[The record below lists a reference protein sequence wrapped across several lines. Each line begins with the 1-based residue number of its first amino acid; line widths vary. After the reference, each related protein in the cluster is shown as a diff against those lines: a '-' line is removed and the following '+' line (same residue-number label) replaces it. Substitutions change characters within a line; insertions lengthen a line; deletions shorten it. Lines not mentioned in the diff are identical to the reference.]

1 MESVLARAMAMA
13 RMKKSTAGRQQE
25 LSSERLQPQKARAR
39 GQTTDD
45 ELKRQMQSALEDV
58 YEVLLITDESDSR
71 ETGWAGIE
79 LVNDL
84 TH

>member
-1 MESVLARAMAMA
+1 MT
-13 RMKKSTAGRQQE
+13 RMKKMTAPCQESSTE
-25 LSSERLQPQKARAR
+25 ESQPQKTRA
-39 GQTTDD
+39 QATDD

-58 YEVLLITDESDSR
+58 YEVLLIADGSET

>member
-1 MESVLARAMAMA
+1 MTRTKKMTARHE
-13 RMKKSTAGRQQE
+13 STAEESRPK
-25 LSSERLQPQKARAR
+25 RTRA
-39 GQTTDD
+39 QATDD

-58 YEVLLITDESDSR
+58 YEVLLVGGGSET
-71 ETGWAGIE
+71 ETGWAGME

>member
-1 MESVLARAMAMA
+1 MTARRHEPSTGESQSQKTRA
-13 RMKKSTAGRQQE
+13 
-25 LSSERLQPQKARAR
+25 
-39 GQTTDD
+39 QTTDD

-58 YEVLLITDESDSR
+58 YEVLLIADGS
-71 ETGWAGIE
+71 ETEKGWAGIE

>member
-1 MESVLARAMAMA
+1 MTARRQEPSTEESQPRKTRA
-13 RMKKSTAGRQQE
+13 
-25 LSSERLQPQKARAR
+25 
-39 GQTTDD
+39 QTTDD
-45 ELKRQMQSALEDV
+45 ELKRRVQSALEDV
-58 YEVLLITDESDSR
+58 YEVLLIADGSET

>member
-1 MESVLARAMAMA
+1 MTRTKKMIAR
-13 RMKKSTAGRQQE
+13 RHEPSTGDSQQ
-25 LSSERLQPQKARAR
+25 QKTRA
-39 GQTTDD
+39 QTTDD

-58 YEVLLITDESDSR
+58 YEVLLIADGS
-71 ETGWAGIE
+71 ETENDWAGIE

>member
-1 MESVLARAMAMA
+1 MTARHETSAEES
-13 RMKKSTAGRQQE
+13 
-25 LSSERLQPQKARAR
+25 QPQKTRA
-39 GQTTDD
+39 QATDD

-58 YEVLLITDESDSR
+58 YEVLLIADGS
-71 ETGWAGIE
+71 ETEQGWAGIK

>member
-1 MESVLARAMAMA
+1 MT
-13 RMKKSTAGRQQE
+13 RMKKMTARRHE
-25 LSSERLQPQKARAR
+25 APSKKPQPQTTRA
-39 GQTTDD
+39 QATDD

-58 YEVLLITDESDSR
+58 YEVLLIADGSET
-71 ETGWAGIE
+71 ETGWAGLE

>member
-1 MESVLARAMAMA
+1 MTRTKKMTAPCHES
-13 RMKKSTAGRQQE
+13 STEETQ
-25 LSSERLQPQKARAR
+25 SQKTRAR
-39 GQTTDD
+39 DTDD

-58 YEVLLITDESDSR
+58 YEVLLIADGS
-71 ETGWAGIE
+71 ETENGWAGIE

>member
-1 MESVLARAMAMA
+1 MTARHEPSTEES
-13 RMKKSTAGRQQE
+13 
-25 LSSERLQPQKARAR
+25 QPQKTRERA
-39 GQTTDD
+39 QTTDD

-58 YEVLLITDESDSR
+58 YEVLLIADGS
-71 ETGWAGIE
+71 ETENGWAGIE

>member
-1 MESVLARAMAMA
+1 MTRTKKMTARHEPSTEES
-13 RMKKSTAGRQQE
+13 
-25 LSSERLQPQKARAR
+25 QPQKTRA
-39 GQTTDD
+39 GAQTTDD

-58 YEVLLITDESDSR
+58 YEVLLIADGS
-71 ETGWAGIE
+71 ETENGWAGIE

>member
-1 MESVLARAMAMA
+1 MTARHESSAEESRPKRTRAQA
-13 RMKKSTAGRQQE
+13 
-25 LSSERLQPQKARAR
+25 
-39 GQTTDD
+39 TDD

-58 YEVLLITDESDSR
+58 YEVLLIADGGGTEKS
-71 ETGWAGIE
+71 WAGIE

>member
-1 MESVLARAMAMA
+1 
-13 RMKKSTAGRQQE
+13 MKKMTARRQE
-25 LSSERLQPQKARAR
+25 SSPEESQPQKTRA
-39 GQTTDD
+39 QATDD

-58 YEVLLITDESDSR
+58 YEVLLIAGESEA
-71 ETGWAGIE
+71 ETGWAGLE

>member
-1 MESVLARAMAMA
+1 MTARRHETSTEEA
-13 RMKKSTAGRQQE
+13 R
-25 LSSERLQPQKARAR
+25 PQKTRA
-39 GQTTDD
+39 QATDD
-45 ELKRQMQSALEDV
+45 ELRRQVPSALEDV
-58 YEVLLITDESDSR
+58 YEVLLVGGGSET

>member
-1 MESVLARAMAMA
+1 MTARSHEPSTDES
-13 RMKKSTAGRQQE
+13 
-25 LSSERLQPQKARAR
+25 QPQKKRA
-39 GQTTDD
+39 QATDD
-45 ELKRQMQSALEDV
+45 ELKRQVQSALEDV
-58 YEVLLITDESDSR
+58 YEVLLIANGSET

>member
-1 MESVLARAMAMA
+1 MTAR
-13 RMKKSTAGRQQE
+13 RHE
-25 LSSERLQPQKARAR
+25 LSTEESQPQKTRARA
-39 GQTTDD
+39 QTTDD

-58 YEVLLITDESDSR
+58 YEVLLIADGSET

-79 LVNDL
+79 LINDL

>member
-1 MESVLARAMAMA
+1 MTRTKKMTARHEPSTEES
-13 RMKKSTAGRQQE
+13 
-25 LSSERLQPQKARAR
+25 QPQKTRA
-39 GQTTDD
+39 QATDD

-58 YEVLLITDESDSR
+58 YEVLLIADGS
-71 ETGWAGIE
+71 ETEQGWAGIK

>member
-1 MESVLARAMAMA
+1 MTAR
-13 RMKKSTAGRQQE
+13 RHET
-25 LSSERLQPQKARAR
+25 SSEKPQPQTTRA
-39 GQTTDD
+39 QTTDD

-58 YEVLLITDESDSR
+58 YEVLLIADGSET
-71 ETGWAGIE
+71 ETGWAGLE

>member
-1 MESVLARAMAMA
+1 MT
-13 RMKKSTAGRQQE
+13 RMKKMTARRQEQSTE
-25 LSSERLQPQKARAR
+25 ESQPQKTRA
-39 GQTTDD
+39 QATNE
-45 ELKRQMQSALEDV
+45 ELKRQIESALEDV
-58 YEVLLITDESDSR
+58 YEVLLIADRSET